1 MSSVLHRQ
9 YHACWCS
16 GDFRSQGIS
25 RYGIDP
31 QGWNIRS
38 TASDELIVHYKCNI
52 FLWNWLNAIRNLS
65 ALFILMASR
74 VLQHQSISSH
84 SVEYPTM
91 RFLGADSIKRCH
103 LTSIGNPI
111 VDKTILRPSYLHNGI
126 PYTGKMTSL
135 YWIGAQMF
143 MRSTHWGE
151 IKWFANQ

>member
-84 SVEYPTM
+84 NIEYPSM
-91 RFLGADSIKRCH
+91 CFLGADSIKRCH
-103 LTSIGNPI
+103 LASIGNPI
-111 VDKTILRPSYLHNGI
+111 VEIRRSYDRLISTMGFPILVRWHLYIESGPRCLWGQ
-126 PYTGKMTSL
+126 PTGE
-135 YWIGAQMF
+135 
-143 MRSTHWGE
+143 R
-151 IKWFANQ
+151 